1 MEAFFDYLC
10 SHLHL
15 APWLI
20 LALFLLAGFNIPVS
34 EDFLVIISGIL
45 ASQWMPEK
53 TLLLF
58 TVVFIGSYVS
68 DWEAYA
74 LGRYL
79 AYRRDKK
86 GKNSVWLSSPKA
98 KRIKAIYSKYEDA
111 ALFLGRFIPFG
122 VRNIL
127 FMLSGAKKMP
137 FRRFLLIDGLACI
150 LSNIFMFTLA
160 YKAGKNWQDLLE
172 LIRHSQIYVI
182 SFLALVIFIT
192 GVILLQKT
200 PTGQKSIAS

>member
-34 EDFLVIISGIL
+34 EDFLVIASAVL

-58 TVVFIGSYVS
+58 TVVFVGSYVS

-74 LGRYL
+74 IGRYL
-79 AYRRDKK
+79 AYRRKK
-86 GKNSVWLSSPKA
+86 NGKKSVWLSSSKA
-98 KRIKAIYSKYEDA
+98 QKIKSLFDRYDGW
-111 ALFLGRFIPFG
+111 ALFFGRFIPFG

-137 FRRFLLIDGLACI
+137 FRRFLLIDGIACI
-150 LSNIFMFTLA
+150 ISNILMFSLA
-160 YKAGKNWQDLLE
+160 FNAGKNWQE
-172 LIRHSQIYVI
+172 IMETVRSSQTYLG
-182 SFLALVIFIT
+182 LAIAFVLLVIGLF
-192 GVILLQKT
+192 LY
-200 PTGQKSIAS
+200 QKSSKEQESIAP